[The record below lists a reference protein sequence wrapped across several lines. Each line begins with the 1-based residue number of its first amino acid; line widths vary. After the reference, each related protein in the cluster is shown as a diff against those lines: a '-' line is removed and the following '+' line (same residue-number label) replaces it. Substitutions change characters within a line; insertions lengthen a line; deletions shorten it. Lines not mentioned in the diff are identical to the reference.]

1 MNIFEVVRQ
10 NVSARQAAEHY
21 GIKVNR
27 HGMACCPFHNDKT
40 PSLKLDRRYYCFG
53 CGEKG
58 DAVDF
63 ASGYFGLS
71 SLDSAKKVCNDF
83 GLDYERES
91 SYRPPPIPA
100 KPKKSDEQIFRET
113 CNVCYHVLCDYLHL
127 LEQWKTEYAQKT
139 QDAMWH
145 PYFCEALRE
154 TDHVKYLLDI
164 LWNGDAHDR
173 ALLLSDYGR
182 KVAAIE
188 RRISKFNAGRNPE
201 SSGSE
206 RNFKQKSERCL

>member
-1 MNIFEVVRQ
+1 MNVFEVVRQ

-27 HGMACCPFHNDKT
+27 HGMACCPFHDDKT

-63 ASGYFGLS
+63 VSGYFGLS

-83 GLDYERES
+83 GLDYEREA
-91 SYRPPPIPA
+91 SYRPPPA
-100 KPKKSDEQIFRET
+100 HVKPRKSDEQIFRET

-127 LEQWKTEYAQKT
+127 LEQWKIEYAPKT

-188 RRISKFNAGRNPE
+188 RRISKFNTGRNPE

-206 RNFKQKSERCL
+206 RNLKKKPEQCL